1 MSVKMS
7 IDSGNNAKNEM
18 SIDSGKNAKNKMS
31 IDSGKNAKNVS
42 DGSER
47 QLAVMAIAQIQRR
60 W

>member
-1 MSVKMS
+1 MSIDSGKNAKNKMS
-7 IDSGNNAKNEM
+7 IDSGNNAKNE
-18 SIDSGKNAKNKMS
+18 MS